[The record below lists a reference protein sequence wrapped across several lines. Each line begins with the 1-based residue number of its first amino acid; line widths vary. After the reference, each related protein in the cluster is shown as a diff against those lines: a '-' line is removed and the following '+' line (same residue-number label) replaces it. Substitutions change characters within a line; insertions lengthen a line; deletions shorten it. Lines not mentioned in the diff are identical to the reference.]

1 MRDGSGIGFGVVLGV
16 AMMRKWGMEEGR
28 MYLWLLI
35 HALPGEGQ
43 DLHLTSVEADV
54 FVASHVDAIVLK

>member
-1 MRDGSGIGFGVVLGV
+1 VVLGI
-16 AMMRKWGMEEGR
+16 ALMRKWGMEEGR
-28 MYLWLLI
+28 VYLWLLI

-43 DLHLTSVEADV
+43 DLHLTSGEADV